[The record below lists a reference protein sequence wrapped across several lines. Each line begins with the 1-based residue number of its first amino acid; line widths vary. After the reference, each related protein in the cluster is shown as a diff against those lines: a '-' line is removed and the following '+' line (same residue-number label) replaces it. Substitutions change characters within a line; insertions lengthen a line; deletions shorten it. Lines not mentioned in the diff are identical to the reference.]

1 MFLVPRPAYIVGGP
15 VVSFETVGVAPKEG
29 TGVGLM
35 VTWVGSSVKREDGNG
50 VGDGVMIS
58 SDGIGVGDGVMI

>member
-1 MFLVPRPAYIVGGP
+1 MIVLDCLHDIFLFLQTMFLVPRPAYIVGGP

-35 VTWVGSSVKREDGNG
+35 VT
-50 VGDGVMIS
+50 
-58 SDGIGVGDGVMI
+58 